1 MREKEKLPIEEQ
13 EEYELLPFEGT
24 NYLKMQG
31 WEEGTRLIR
40 VSKWLS
46 GNGCGVKQ
54 AYFVRVDDPH
64 NWPRTAWQDH
74 VKPLVGQLELDI

>member
-1 MREKEKLPIEEQ
+1 MREKEKLPIDEQ

-54 AYFVRVDDPH
+54 AYFVRVDDQQ
-64 NWPRTAWQDH
+64 NWPRTA
-74 VKPLVGQLELDI
+74 